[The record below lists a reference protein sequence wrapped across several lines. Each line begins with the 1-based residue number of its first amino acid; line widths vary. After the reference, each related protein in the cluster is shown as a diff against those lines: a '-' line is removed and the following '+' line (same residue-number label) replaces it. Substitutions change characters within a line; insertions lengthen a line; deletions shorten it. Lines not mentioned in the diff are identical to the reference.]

1 MGETGGRHM
10 GKMRCVGE
18 LNTVDELAE
27 NACEMAE
34 RAAAVSG
41 EGG

>member
-1 MGETGGRHM
+1 MGETGGDIW
-10 GKMRCVGE
+10 GKGVCVGE